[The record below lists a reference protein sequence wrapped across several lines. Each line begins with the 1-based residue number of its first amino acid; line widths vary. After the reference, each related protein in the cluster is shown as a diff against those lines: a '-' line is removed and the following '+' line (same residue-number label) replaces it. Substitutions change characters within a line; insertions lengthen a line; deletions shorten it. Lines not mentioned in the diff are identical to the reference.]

1 MNRRAV
7 PVLVMILI
15 VAVITAVRLRGP
27 EPKPATA
34 NQFSAVRA
42 LQAEKDTIG
51 GTIPHPSGSK
61 ANHAVR
67 DRIVA
72 RLQALGWAVKVDK
85 RFACS
90 AHPLCADVENIMATR
105 PGDKPGP
112 PVLLT
117 VHYDSVPAGPGASDD
132 GIGVASAL
140 EIARIVRTEKTKNPV
155 AILID
160 DGEELGL
167 LGAEGFVQG
176 MPSVGAVVNL
186 EARGTSGPSY
196 LFETS
201 ANNRWFLGPVARS
214 LPMPVTTSLFASIY
228 DRLPNDTDLTV
239 FKREGMTGVN
249 FAPIG
254 NINAY
259 HTPNDDIAHVEL
271 RTLQHQGDNAL
282 AAVRTFANMDLHHHP
297 GGSSVW
303 FDVLGFFLVSWPES
317 WTLVFAIVSLL
328 IAIAG
333 SALREGRRE
342 TLIGFL
348 LFLLSL
354 IVAALIGIVL
364 GLGSPAWI
372 AHPWPLIAAA
382 ALAGF
387 VVSILRRGDGGIAI
401 GWNLLAVV
409 VAVLMP
415 GASYLFIVPGL
426 FLGIAL
432 FTVDFIA
439 PVIAALIWAP
449 LALVIY
455 DALGSNGLVVVAVA
469 GALVGST
476 VPFVARWGLRSR
488 WPVASRLTTAQPYL
502 ATGYRS
508 LATGYWSLVTGYR
521 SLATGYPSL
530 ATAAVVVILLA
541 ATGRLLPAYTAT
553 QPQRINIDYFDDGTP
568 HWLAAGMNS
577 TLAGAAQFR
586 RASSNLAPWS
596 MFSSHP
602 LLASAPKLNV
612 PPVLVSREG
621 SIIHVRSQRNADR
634 VILAIQGKLPSLR
647 VNGITP
653 PPRPKR
659 FHTFIA
665 PGWTRITVSGSSM
678 DVDVGTTAP
687 LRFIATDM
695 TYAPPFEA
703 RKLIRTRD
711 ISNAVPSDDGDVTI
725 TQR

>member
-1 MNRRAV
+1 MNKRAV
-7 PVLVMILI
+7 LVLLAIGLI
-15 VAVITAVRLRGP
+15 AAATAVRLGGP
-27 EPKPATA
+27 SPKPATA
-34 NQFSAVRA
+34 SPNEFSAARA

-51 GTIPHPSGSK
+51 GTIPHPSGSD
-61 ANHAVR
+61 ANKAVR

-72 RLQALGWAVKVDK
+72 RLQSFGYTVKIET

-90 AHPLCADVENIMATR
+90 AHPLCATVENIIATR

-112 PVLLT
+112 PVLLA

-140 EIARIVRTEKTKNPV
+140 EVARIIRNEKFANPIE
-155 AILID
+155 ILID

-201 ANNRWFLGPVARS
+201 ANNRWFLGPIARS
-214 LPMPVTTSLFASIY
+214 LPMPVTTSLFAAIY
-228 DRLPNDTDLTV
+228 DLLPNDTDLTV
-239 FKREGMTGVN
+239 FKREGMTGIN

-254 NINAY
+254 NVNAY
-259 HTPNDDIAHVEL
+259 HTPNDNIAHVDL

-282 AAVRTFANMDLHHHP
+282 AAVRTFANMDLRHP
-297 GGSSVW
+297 PRGNSVW
-303 FDVLGFFLVSWPES
+303 FDVLGFFIVSWPAS
-317 WTLVFAIVSLL
+317 WTLFFAIAGLL
-328 IAIAG
+328 IAGLGA
-333 SALREGRRE
+333 ALREGRNE
-342 TLIGFL
+342 TLIGFA
-348 LFLLSL
+348 LFLATI
-354 IVAALIGIVL
+354 IVAALVGIVI
-364 GLGSPAWI
+364 GLGAPAWV

-387 VVSILRRGDGGIAI
+387 LVACLRRGNGGIAV
-401 GWNLLAVV
+401 GWNVLAVV

-415 GASYLFIVPGL
+415 GASYLFIVPGIL
-426 FLGIAL
+426 LGVAL

-439 PVIAALIWAP
+439 PIVAALLWAP

-455 DALGSNGLVVVAVA
+455 AALGRNGLVVVAVA
-469 GALVGST
+469 AALIGST
-476 VPFVARWGLRSR
+476 VPRWSQIKLKSIG
-488 WPVASRLTTAQPYL
+488 A
-502 ATGYRS
+502 G
-508 LATGYWSLVTGYR
+508 
-521 SLATGYPSL
+521 
-530 ATAAVVVILLA
+530 AAIVILLVLI
-541 ATGRLLPAYTAT
+541 GRLLPAYTAT
-553 QPQRINIDYFDDGTP
+553 KPQRINIDYFDDGTP
-568 HWLAAGMNS
+568 HWLATGMNDS
-577 TLAGAAQFR
+577 LAASGKFV
-586 RASSNLAPWS
+586 RAKNDLAPWS
-596 MFSSHP
+596 MFPSHP
-602 LLASAPKLNV
+602 LLAPAPKLANI
-612 PPVLVSREG
+612 PPVVVTREG

-634 VILAIQGKLPSLR
+634 VVLAIHGKVPSLR
-647 VNGITP
+647 VNGVVP

-665 PGWTRITVSGSSM
+665 SDWTRIMLRGSSM

-687 LRFIATDM
+687 LQYIATDM

-703 RKLIRTRD
+703 NPLIRTRN
-711 ISNAVPSDDGDVTI
+711 ISNATRSDDGDVTI

>member
-7 PVLVMILI
+7 PLLL
-15 VAVITAVRLRGP
+15 AVGVIAAATGLRLRGP
-27 EPKPATA
+27 APKPANA
-34 NQFSAVRA
+34 PVNEFSAVRA
-42 LQAEKDTIG
+42 IQAEKDTIG
-51 GTIPHPSGSK
+51 GTIPHPAGSS
-61 ANHAVR
+61 ANKAVR

-72 RLQALGWAVKVDK
+72 RLQSLGYNVKIDT

-90 AHPLCADVENIMATR
+90 AHPLCATVENIIATR
-105 PGDKPGP
+105 PGDKPGS
-112 PVLLT
+112 PVVLA

-140 EIARIVRTEKTKNPV
+140 EVARIIRNEKFANPIE
-155 AILID
+155 ILID

-201 ANNRWFLGPVARS
+201 SNNRWFVGPVARS

-254 NINAY
+254 NVNAY
-259 HTPNDDIAHVEL
+259 HTPNDSIAHVDL

-282 AAVRTFANMDLHHHP
+282 AAMRTFGNMDLHHQRRLY
-297 GGSSVW
+297 GNSVW
-303 FDVLGFFLVSWPES
+303 FDVLGFFLVSWS
-317 WTLVFAIVSLL
+317 AIWTLPFAIVGLL
-328 IAIAG
+328 IAITGA
-333 SALREGRRE
+333 ALREGRVA
-342 TLIGFL
+342 TLTGFA
-348 LFLLSL
+348 LFMGTV
-354 IVAALIGIVL
+354 IIAALIGIVINL
-364 GLGSPAWI
+364 GAPSWV

-387 VVSILRRGDGGIAI
+387 LMACLRRGNGGIAV
-401 GWNLLAVV
+401 GWNVLAVV

-415 GASYLFIVPGL
+415 GASYLFIVPGIV
-426 FLGIAL
+426 LGIAL

-439 PVIAALIWAP
+439 PIVAALLWAP

-455 DALGSNGLVVVAVA
+455 AALGGNGLVVVAVA
-469 GALVGST
+469 AALVGST
-476 VPFVARWGLRSR
+476 VPLVPRWGRGA
-488 WPVASRLTTAQPYL
+488 V
-502 ATGYRS
+502 
-508 LATGYWSLVTGYR
+508 
-521 SLATGYPSL
+521 
-530 ATAAVVVILLA
+530 AAVGVVVLLA
-541 ATGRLLPAYTAT
+541 VIGRLLPLYTTT
-553 QPQRINIDYFDDGTP
+553 QPQRINIDYLDDGAP
-568 HWLAAGMNS
+568 HWLATGMNTS
-577 TLAGAAQFR
+577 LAQAAKFV
-586 RASSNLAPWS
+586 RAKNDLAPWS
-596 MFSSHP
+596 MFPSHP
-602 LLASAPKLNV
+602 LLAPAPKLNV
-612 PPVLVSREG
+612 PPVVVTRDG

-634 VILAIQGKLPSLR
+634 VVLAIKGNLPSLR
-647 VNGITP
+647 VNGVTP
-653 PPRPKR
+653 PPRPTR

-665 PGWTRITVSGSSM
+665 AGWTRIMLRGSSM

-687 LRFIATDM
+687 LQYIATDM
-695 TYAPPFEA
+695 TYTSPIEA
-703 RKLIRTRD
+703 NPLIRTRNV
-711 ISNAVPSDDGDVTI
+711 SNATRSDDGDVTI

>member
-7 PVLVMILI
+7 LVLVAILI
-15 VAVITAVRLRGP
+15 IAVVTAVRLQGP
-27 EPKPATA
+27 APKPANAPA
-34 NQFSAVRA
+34 NEFSAARA
-42 LQAEKDTIG
+42 FQAEKDTIG
-51 GTIPHPSGSK
+51 GTIPHPAGSN
-61 ANHAVR
+61 ANKAVR
-67 DRIVA
+67 DRIVS
-72 RLQALGWAVKVDK
+72 RLQSLGWNVRIET

-90 AHPLCADVENIMATR
+90 AHPLCADVDNIIATR
-105 PGDKPGP
+105 PDDKPGR
-112 PVLLT
+112 PVFLT

-140 EIARIVRTEKTKNPV
+140 EVARIVRNEKTKNPV

-176 MPSVGAVVNL
+176 MPSIGAVVNL

-214 LPMPVTTSLFASIY
+214 LPIPVTTSLFASIY

-254 NINAY
+254 NVNAY
-259 HTPNDDIAHVEL
+259 HTPNDDIAHVDL
-271 RTLQHQGDNAL
+271 RTLQHEGDNAL
-282 AAVRTFANMDLHHHP
+282 AALRTFADMDLGRHYRV
-297 GGSSVW
+297 GNSVW
-303 FDVLGFFLVSWPES
+303 FDVLGFFIVSWPEI
-317 WTLVFAIVSLL
+317 WTLVFAIVSLI
-328 IAIAG
+328 IATVGA
-333 SALREGRRE
+333 ALREGRRE
-342 TLIGFL
+342 TLIGFA

-364 GLGSPAWI
+364 GLGSPAWV

-382 ALAGF
+382 ALVGF
-387 VVSILRRGDGGIAI
+387 LVSTLRRGSGGIAI
-401 GWNLLAVV
+401 GWNLLGVV
-409 VAVLMP
+409 VAVVMP

-439 PVIAALIWAP
+439 PIIAALIWMP

-476 VPFVARWGLRSR
+476 APFLRGSSR
-488 WPVASRLTTAQPYL
+488 WPVASRQATTRPHPATGHWLL
-502 ATGYRS
+502 ATGI
-508 LATGYWSLVTGYR
+508 
-521 SLATGYPSL
+521 
-530 ATAAVVVILLA
+530 VILLA
-541 ATGRLLPAYTAT
+541 AIGRLLPPYTAT
-553 QPQRINIDYFDDGTP
+553 QPQRINVDYFDDGSP
-568 HWLAAGMNS
+568 HWLVTGMNS
-577 TLAGAAQFR
+577 ALGGAAQFK

-596 MFSSHP
+596 MFPSHP
-602 LLASAPKLNV
+602 LLAPAPKLNV
-612 PPVLVSREG
+612 PPVLVTREG

-634 VILAIQGKLPSLR
+634 VVLAIQGKLPSLR
-647 VNGITP
+647 VNGVTP
-653 PPRPKR
+653 PPRPTR

-665 PGWTRITVSGSSM
+665 AGWTRIMLRGSSM

-687 LRFIATDM
+687 LHYIATDM

-703 RKLIRTRD
+703 RELIRTRN
-711 ISNAVPSDDGDVTI
+711 ISNAVRSDDGDVTI